1 MQGPRTLWDH
11 EVQERPLSDVHRWV
25 SQGMFFCSSIWQGPH
40 ERRSAIKPLTAR
52 NIDLTNDG
60 SDWGPDSRGS
70 WGLRTR
76 VFFIKFLL
84 QRSPNPQVWWAVLP
98 IPCCGVWHPSMPCSP
113 AFESDMLLPL
123 GEVLSDPTLA
133 LW

>member
-84 QRSPNPQVWWAVLP
+84 QRSPNPQVWLVGCAADPVLWSLASVDAMQP
-98 IPCCGVWHPSMPCSP
+98 GVRK
-113 AFESDMLLPL
+113 
-123 GEVLSDPTLA
+123 
-133 LW
+133 